1 MLPQRR
7 SAQHVGLILLA
18 LLAVGLSLAAV
29 LQNRPAAPA
38 RAVPAPTS
46 TLTSLPTPTP
56 STTPTPT
63 PTDSPTSSSPSA
75 TPSTKLTSVAI
86 VGDATSLAKGPDS
99 WVERTARALDWQVT
113 NLSAPGMGFTKV
125 ASRCADR
132 CTTFKGVIPAV
143 ADAKP
148 DVVIVFGS
156 MADGDYPIGPESREF
171 FTALRKAAPK
181 TTIVALSPV
190 MTKQGQLGWIRL
202 HRNNIKAAVAAV
214 DGRFV
219 DIGQPAFR
227 SGALSAKG
235 QEQVSKRV
243 VSALG

>member
-7 SAQHVGLILLA
+7 AAQYVGLILLA

-29 LQNRPAAPA
+29 LQNRPATPA
-38 RAVPAPTS
+38 RAVPAPTN
-46 TLTSLPTPTP
+46 TLMSLPTPTP

-86 VGDATSLAKGPDS
+86 VGDATSLAKGPDG
-99 WVERTARALDWQVT
+99 WVERTARALKWQVT

-132 CTTFKGVIPAV
+132 CTTFKGIIPAV

-171 FTALRKAAPK
+171 FTALRKALPK

-190 MTKQGQLGWIRL
+190 MTKEGQLGWIRL